1 MTPPLV
7 RPVSAEA
14 PDSAVIAE
22 AAARLRAGGLVAFPT
37 ETVYGL
43 GANAFDP
50 EAVARIYA
58 AKGRPA
64 TNPLICHVADE
75 FSARQ
80 WLAAVWPPAAAT
92 LAAAFWPG
100 PLTLVVPARLHVP
113 TIVTAG
119 TPTVAIRVPAHP
131 VALALLRAVG
141 RPIAAPSANRSEAVS
156 PTLAEHV
163 VRSLGAAAEYV
174 LDGGAATVGLE
185 STVVDLTGAVPELL
199 RPGQVTLARL
209 RAVLGDVRVPQA
221 TDDGSAAA
229 RSPGRQA
236 RHYAPRAPL
245 RLVSCAEVAA
255 RAADDRMA
263 IVIGRRADLAAAG
276 LATTTPWWE
285 TGAVPADRRLA
296 LADDAE
302 GFARHLYAA
311 LHAADGAGASAVLMI
326 RPPDEPAWAAV
337 GDRLRRAASD

>member
-7 RPVSAEA
+7 RRVSAEA

-75 FSARQ
+75 FTARQ
-80 WLAAVWPPAAAT
+80 WLAAAWPPAAAA

-113 TIVTAG
+113 SIVTAG
-119 TPTVAIRVPAHP
+119 TSTVAIRVPAHP
-131 VALALLRAVG
+131 VALAILRAAA

-174 LDGGAATVGLE
+174 VDGGAATVGLE
-185 STVVDLTGAVPELL
+185 STVVDLSGPVPELL

-209 RAVLGDVRVPQA
+209 QAVLGDVRVPEA
-221 TDDGSAAA
+221 TDDGASAARA
-229 RSPGRQA
+229 PGRQA

-245 RLVSCAEVAA
+245 RLVGHADLGA
-255 RAADDRMA
+255 RAAVDPSA
-263 IVIGRRADLAAAG
+263 VVIGRRADLAAAG
-276 LATTTPWWE
+276 LPATTPWWE
-285 TGAVPADRRLA
+285 TGTVPADRRLG
-296 LADDAE
+296 LADDAD

-311 LHAADGAGASAVLMI
+311 LHAADASGASAVLMI
-326 RPPDEPAWAAV
+326 RPPADPAWSAV
-337 GDRLRRAASD
+337 SDRLHRAASD